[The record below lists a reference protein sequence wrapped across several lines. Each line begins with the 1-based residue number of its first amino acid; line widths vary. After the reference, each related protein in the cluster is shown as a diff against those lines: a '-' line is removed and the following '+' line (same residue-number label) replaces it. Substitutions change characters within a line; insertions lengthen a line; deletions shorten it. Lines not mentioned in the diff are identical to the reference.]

1 MPVSCFEM
9 CAISV
14 LAVDANKREE
24 YLGRLMSPPN
34 SIWGQIIQQAT
45 VNREVLKQ
53 QDVIKS
59 LQNVLQTNV
68 SVCSSLGDP
77 YLSQMVHMADTM
89 LQLYKFYSED
99 VTAAITGGGA
109 HAARSS
115 FVKYMRR

>member
-1 MPVSCFEM
+1 MPSIPC
-9 CAISV
+9 IHPLV
-14 LAVDANKREE
+14 LLVVDAAKREE
-24 YLGRLMSPPN
+24 YLARLMAPPN
-34 SIWGQIIQQAT
+34 SIWAQIISQAT

-53 QDVIKS
+53 QEVIKS

-68 SVCSSLGDP
+68 SICSSLGDP
-77 YLSQMVHMADTM
+77 YLSQMVHMADSM

-99 VTAAITGGGA
+99 VTSAISSGGP